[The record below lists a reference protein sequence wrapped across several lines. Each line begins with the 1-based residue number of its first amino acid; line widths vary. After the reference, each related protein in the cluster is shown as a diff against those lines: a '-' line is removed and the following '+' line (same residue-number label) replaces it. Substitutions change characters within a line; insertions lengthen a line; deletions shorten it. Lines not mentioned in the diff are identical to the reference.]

1 MNEAETVKAG
11 LDHIRGQV
19 DQFATAQKA
28 RLGEVSEKQG
38 EFTARLLEVEQK
50 LARRGSGDPGTT
62 YGTDS
67 GALHSLLEASTELA
81 AVSARKSKRA
91 VIELPGGFF
100 KAQIT
105 STGIAY
111 PDQRPEIVAPA
122 QRRLTLR
129 SLIPHLPTSGG
140 SVQYL
145 QETGFDNQ
153 TSPVSETTTKPE
165 SNITFELKTAAVV
178 TLAHWIRISAQALAD
193 IPQMMAYINGRLRY
207 GLGYVEDLQLL
218 RGSGVGNNLTGL
230 LIGATAYNRNTAG
243 DTKADEIRRAI
254 TQLELVDH
262 VATGIVLNPAD
273 WEEIALAKESGTGGY
288 IMAPGAPGGMVP
300 TTLWGLPVVSTPAMT
315 ANDWMVGDFLQAAV
329 VFDREEARVD
339 ISTETDDD
347 FVTNRAHVRAEER
360 LALAI
365 LRPGALIEGDFTE
378 S

>member
-1 MNEAETVKAG
+1 MDMNELAAATKTALTKIG
-11 LDHIRGQV
+11 SNV
-19 DQFATAQKA
+19 DDFCAAQKD
-28 RLGEVSEKQG
+28 RTGELQ
-38 EFTARLLEVEQK
+38 ARLLELEQK
-50 LARRGSGDPGTT
+50 AARRGSGDPGTI
-62 YGTDS
+62 YGADT
-67 GALHSLLEASTELA
+67 GELHALLEASTELQ
-81 AVSARKSKRA
+81 AVARRKSKRA
-91 VIELPGGFF
+91 VIELPAGYF
-100 KAQIT
+100 KAQVT
-105 STGIAY
+105 STGIAF

-122 QRRLTLR
+122 QRRLTIR

-153 TSPVSETTTKPE
+153 TASVSETNTKPE

-178 TLAHWIRISAQALAD
+178 TLAHWIRISAQALSD
-193 IPQMMAYINGRLRY
+193 IPQLLAYINGRLRY
-207 GLGYVEDLQLL
+207 GLGYVEDIQML

-230 LIGATAYNRNTAG
+230 LVGATAYTRNTAG
-243 DTKADEIRRAI
+243 DTKSDEIRRAI

-273 WEEIALAKESGTGGY
+273 WEEIALAKESGTGAY

-300 TTLWGLPVVSTPAMT
+300 TTLWGLPVVSTPAMP
-315 ANDWMVGDFLQAAV
+315 ANDWMVGAFLQAAV

-365 LRPGALIEGDFTE
+365 LRPGALIEGNFTE
-378 S
+378 T